1 MSRNFELLR
10 RAGRAQA
17 LFEAPVELPAVVEEQ
32 LVTLS
37 EKLRRED
44 VADAAQPEV
53 TQRQAAELTLTDIG
67 HAELTK
73 LVRRVFMFSNS
84 HAPHVVSFSSITGS
98 GSGEICL
105 KAGEVLAAQGCGTVC
120 LVDANLHSPRL
131 HELAGVGRS
140 PGLTDAMNEPRT
152 IEHYAKRL
160 GSGNLYI
167 VPAGPPPV
175 EGASFASDRMRARLH
190 ELTKQFDFIL
200 LDAPS
205 GDSHTDAVLIGQ
217 MSDGLVLVLEAN
229 STRRETAR
237 TTKTV
242 LEAANV
248 KILGAILN
256 NRTFPIPEAIYHR
269 L

>member
-17 LFEAPVELPAVVEEQ
+17 LFEAPVVLPQGVEEE

-37 EKLRRED
+37 EKLRRDD
-44 VADAAQPEV
+44 VAQPEPQHQPV
-53 TQRQAAELTLTDIG
+53 DLAPTDIG
-67 HAELTK
+67 YAELTK

-84 HAPHVVSFSSITGS
+84 HAPHVVAFSSITGS

-105 KAGEVLAAQGCGTVC
+105 QAGEVLAAQGCGTVC
-120 LVDANLHSPRL
+120 LVDANLHSPSL
-131 HELAGVGRS
+131 HQLAGVGRS
-140 PGLTDAMNEPRT
+140 PGLTDAMNEPRK
-152 IEHYAKRL
+152 IDHYARRL
-160 GSGNLYI
+160 GNGNLWI

-175 EGASFASDRMRARLH
+175 EGAAFASDRMRARLH
-190 ELTKQFDFIL
+190 ELTNQFDFIL

-237 TTKTV
+237 TVKDV

-256 NRTFPIPEAIYHR
+256 NRTFPIPASIYHR